1 MSFPL
6 YGFNLT
12 HIFVFRFNVGIER
25 LSVTVFL
32 FLFLSPLP
40 LSANPLLK
48 NHLMEAKL
56 YWKEAGEAAYGG
68 GGGGGCAAGGG
79 GSDSIAARFGHAVSL
94 LSCMGLTNT

>member
-1 MSFPL
+1 MCL
-6 YGFNLT
+6 
-12 HIFVFRFNVGIER
+12 FRC
-25 LSVTVFL
+25 TVLISHTFL
-32 FLFLSPLP
+32 FSVLMSGKIVCYRFSLSLFLSPLP